1 MGYDQIPLNG
11 IYIMFEHGEFG
22 HGMDRIVRIGTHT
35 GDDQLK
41 SRIYQH
47 FEKEN
52 KNRSIFRKNIGR
64 CLLSKEQSP
73 YLSTWNLDTT
83 SKEKKLK
90 HGYLIDHRFEKEIE
104 KRISNY
110 IQQKITFCILEVPEK
125 GDRLDLEAQLIG
137 TVSNCDECHASKN
150 WLGLYSPDDRIRRS
164 GLWQVQELFSNP
176 LSGINVVRP
185 RLNRACRKA

>member
-11 IYIMFEHGEFG
+11 IYIMFEHGELG

-64 CLLSKEQSP
+64 CLLRKEQNP

-83 SKEKKLK
+83 SKKDRLK
-90 HGYLIDHRFEKEIE
+90 HGDLIDHRFEKEIE

-110 IQQKITFCILEVPEK
+110 IQQNITFCILEVPEK
-125 GDRLDLEAQLIG
+125 KGRLDLEARLIG
-137 TVSNCDECHASKN
+137 TVSNCKECHASEN
-150 WLGLYSPDDRIRRS
+150 WLGIYSPEDKIRER
-164 GLWQVQELFSNP
+164 GLWQVQKLSSNP
-176 LSGINVVRP
+176 LSEDELAPISTN
-185 RLNRACRKA
+185 LIKE